1 MCILDIILAR
11 LYDSD
16 DKPFVTE
23 SNGVSKKRCPKDERN
38 GTVSIPETSE
48 EESVAKQKDLNGNNK
63 TMAALGG
70 VLGVTL
76 GKMCSSA
83 EAESSEYSG
92 LKPKNEKSEDKWP
105 NWNKHPEE
113 SSSHNWNQERDET
126 YGIKWNKKE

>member
-48 EESVAKQKDLNGNNK
+48 KESAAKQKDLNI
-63 TMAALGG
+63 
-70 VLGVTL
+70 
-76 GKMCSSA
+76 
-83 EAESSEYSG
+83 
-92 LKPKNEKSEDKWP
+92 KNYQVYAVEVSLWLF
-105 NWNKHPEE
+105 
-113 SSSHNWNQERDET
+113 
-126 YGIKWNKKE
+126 YL